1 MIAVTAIMLVT
12 IAVISYLL
20 FEQSNREQLYAQNQ
34 TQGTNFT
41 QLFST
46 EQEFLSYSLP
56 CPYTAGCSHIP
67 PPIKVLHEAPT
78 LLVLSSDYVDI
89 IWKGVERAPKEGYQ
103 ISDVTSYAVSN
114 PDPSSGR
121 TVNLLVAISK

>member
-1 MIAVTAIMLVT
+1 MIAVTAVLLVT
-12 IAVISYLL
+12 ITVISFLL
-20 FEQSNREQLYAQNQ
+20 IEQSNQEQSYAQNQ

-46 EQEFLSYSLP
+46 EQEFLVSSY
-56 CPYTAGCSHIP
+56 PYTAGCP
-67 PPIKVLHEAPT
+67 QPIKVLHEAPT

-89 IWKGVERAPKEGYQ
+89 IWKGVERAQKEGYQ

-114 PDPSSGR
+114 PDPSSGL
-121 TVNLLVAISK
+121 TVNLLVAMSK